1 MTELTRLVLKKGI
14 GHFFTTK
21 ELKKLMP
28 SDNVRNCQIARSIKN
43 KDFIR
48 QSRGIYSLNP
58 IYLSTS
64 SVYSNQDYE
73 TDIKNIADFLSK
85 NGAKEVYLF
94 GSFVRNEADSNSD
107 LDIGVKG
114 LPPKNFFHVYAQLDP
129 LSTRPIDLVDF
140 DTNTVFY
147 EHLKK
152 LNELRR
158 LF

>member
-1 MTELTRLVLKKGI
+1 MTELTRLILKKGI
-14 GHFFTTK
+14 GNFFTTK
-21 ELKKLMP
+21 ELKDLMP

-58 IYLSTS
+58 IYLSATTA
-64 SVYSNQDYE
+64 YSYQDYE
-73 TDIKNIADFLSK
+73 NDLKNIADFLSK

-107 LDIGVKG
+107 FDIGVRG
-114 LPPKNFFHVYAQLDP
+114 LPPKNFFHVYAQLDS

-140 DTNTVFY
+140 DTDVVFY

-152 LNELRR
+152 INELRR